1 VAGLEPLQRFTQANG
16 GSGRVDIWKGGLYAC
31 RSNCAW
37 GAGLGNFEQ
46 VFGDALV
53 FSGAARNVGL
63 ARPPHNI
70 FLGLAVETGV
80 VGITLLGLAL
90 GAELLSLFGRRLLAV
105 APGLG
110 PALVGVLV
118 ANLFLSEIWYKYF
131 WLVIILARFAD
142 SASEPARAPRPRWVR
157 VPGTRIS

>member
-1 VAGLEPLQRFTQANG
+1 
-16 GSGRVDIWKGGLYAC
+16 
-31 RSNCAW
+31 
-37 GAGLGNFEQ
+37 
-46 VFGDALV
+46 VFGDALI

-70 FLGLAVETGV
+70 FLGLAVEAGV

-90 GAELLSLFGRRLLAV
+90 GVELLVLFGRRLLAV

-118 ANLFLSEIWYKYF
+118 ANLFLSELWYKYF
-131 WLVIILARFAD
+131 WLVIIFARFAD
-142 SASEPARAPRPRWVR
+142 AATQPARDPPPSGIRVLGVR
-157 VPGTRIS
+157 IK